1 MLWPHLTNPSFAP
14 SSCLES
20 YDRSYAVAN
29 SGCCSSAQST
39 NYSAIQTTHCNK
51 IWSINLLHP
60 RNSAPRKREQKFE
73 SSWSLQ
79 IRSMEIRLLSL
90 SSDLRIALDIFSA
103 VNLLSSLPLAP
114 LFSARMVQSLLH
126 PNWGIVRLDNITFLF
141 SVPYPCDGSPISHVL
156 LPKFSSCPS
165 ISSRNRS
172 SVGCLPVISIA
183 FVVRSVPPPFPRGT
197 GCWSL

>member
-51 IWSINLLHP
+51 NMA
-60 RNSAPRKREQKFE
+60 NKSAAPKKFRSSQTGAKIE
-73 SSWSLQ
+73 PSWSLQ

-114 LFSARMVQSLLH
+114 LFSARIVQSLLH